1 MEVSSIRQDGKRR
14 CIWVFLMLLR
24 RSRACTW
31 NYCAAPPPLSSA
43 TSTPSSTWGACPAL
57 PLRQC
62 QGVILAWDQ
71 DGHLEW
77 NLRMLD

>member
-1 MEVSSIRQDGKRR
+1 
-14 CIWVFLMLLR
+14 MLHLGVPD
-24 RSRACTW
+24 
-31 NYCAAPPPLSSA
+31 AAEAVPSLYLELFAAPPLSSA